1 MAHSATAIRRDGA
14 APSTVA
20 PRRWS
25 FDDHGFSLSAHSLAL
40 YRVLYC
46 VGLLTIYSPASTLP
60 LADLPDSLFHPP
72 LGPMMLLDG
81 WPPRGGLLA
90 LELLAQVALV
100 LVLVG
105 LCTRSASL
113 TLAATQAVLAGFR
126 FSTGKIDHDF
136 VLLVAVP
143 LLFAFTSWGHA
154 FSLDASRRRVRATA
168 GFRRS
173 ATWPVQALALSTGL
187 MYATSAVA
195 KAGSG
200 WLDPSGS
207 ATRGWMLGYLHE
219 YPWAPNLVNQVLL
232 RLDAPLLWEVVD
244 VAGVVMEAGVLIA
257 CLRRRWFMPYLLVL
271 VSFHAA
277 VDAFFSI
284 NFAQLLLVYL
294 AFVRL
299 DRAATRLRLERID
312 RLPRWV
318 LPVVAGALTS
328 AAVAETLRHG
338 TSRRLLPYVDAL
350 TAHSSGLW
358 IPVVVLLVAGVV
370 LVRRQRPGGP
380 ATEPFVPAEG
390 RAPSL
395 VAGAA
400 AVVLAAQLSMMA
412 TVGEPYPAVTG
423 PLFMGNRM
431 TDDGV
436 LVMHQDLTV
445 DSGGVAAPFVPEVVM
460 SGGTYLVNLRQVRF
474 PAPPVDA
481 TGRQLPADATLW
493 TRLEMRGHTFGSD
506 WLPGYDGAL
515 ARDARQWLRSGVE
528 AAGIPC
534 GEECALTATWSR
546 ILLDPATGTE
556 IPGSRRVVSER
567 RWEL

>member
-1 MAHSATAIRRDGA
+1 MAVAATAIGRPDA
-14 APSTVA
+14 VPSHGSRQWFA
-20 PRRWS
+20 G
-25 FDDHGFSLSAHSLAL
+25 HGFSAGVRSLAL
-40 YRVLYC
+40 YRILYSL
-46 VGLLTIYSPASTLP
+46 GLLTIYAPASTLP
-60 LADLPDSLFHPP
+60 LADLPDSFFHPP

-81 WPPRGGLLA
+81 WPPHGVLLG

-113 TLAATQAVLAGFR
+113 TLAATQATLAGFR

-136 VLLVAVP
+136 LVLVAVP

-154 FSLDASRRRVRATA
+154 FSLDAARRRVQQTR
-168 GFRRS
+168 GFRRP
-173 ATWPVQALALSTGL
+173 ATWPVQALALSAGL
-187 MYATSAVA
+187 MYASSAVA

-200 WLDPSGS
+200 WLDPTGS

-219 YPWAPNLVNQVLL
+219 YPWAPNPVNLVL
-232 RLDAPLLWEVVD
+232 RQLDAPLLWELVD
-244 VAGVVMEAGVLIA
+244 VAGVVMEAGVLVA

-284 NFAQLLLVYL
+284 NFAQLLLAYL
-294 AFVRL
+294 AFVHL
-299 DRAATRLRLERID
+299 DRVATVLHLDRVD

-318 LPVVAGALTS
+318 LPVGAGAAVS
-328 AAVAETLRHG
+328 AAVVETLGHG
-338 TSRRLLPYVDAL
+338 TSRRLLPYVDEL
-350 TAHSSGLW
+350 TGGQSGLW

-370 LVRRQRPGGP
+370 LARRQL
-380 ATEPFVPAEG
+380 AG
-390 RAPSL
+390 RAGQETATQPRGRTPSL

-400 AVVLAAQLSMMA
+400 AALLVTQLSMMA

-423 PLFMGNRM
+423 PLFMGNR
-431 TDDGV
+431 TTEQGV
-436 LVMHQDLTV
+436 LVMHQDLAV
-445 DSGGVAAPFVPEVVM
+445 ESGGVATPFVPEAVLP
-460 SGGTYLVNLRQVRF
+460 GGTFVVNLRQVRF

-481 TGRQLPADATLW
+481 TGERLPADAGLW

-506 WLPGYDGAL
+506 WLPGYDGPL
-515 ARDARQWLRSGVE
+515 APDARRWLRSGAAE
-528 AAGIPC
+528 AGIPC
-534 GEECALTATWSR
+534 GQQCAVTATWTR
-546 ILLDPATGTE
+546 ILLDPATGDE
-556 IPGSRRVVSER
+556 LPGSRRVVSER